1 MKKGELIECI
11 LEMDSNLPKLPLTK
25 MKKAHLQTIYD
36 SLINGENVNDLMT
49 ISRQKKPAE
58 KKEIKII
65 DFSSDEEENNDTE
78 VLEEPLPPSA
88 PVLKRQDAQSFK
100 KMSEL
105 DYKNEIKKMLQPFS
119 REVKQMTTDFKDHR
133 DKDML
138 LHEYEILVKDTED
151 RLHEY
156 LTSIDASDT
165 LYNYSADVMDISNRF
180 IERITS

>member
-1 MKKGELIECI
+1 MKKPELIECI
-11 LEMDSNLPKLPLTK
+11 LEMKSDLPRTALGKF
-25 MKKAHLQTIYD
+25 KKKELQTIYD

-49 ISRQKKPAE
+49 ISRQTRQKTE
-58 KKEIKII
+58 KKEVKII
-65 DFSSDEEENNDTE
+65 DFSSDEEADTE
-78 VLEEPLPPSA
+78 VLEDPLPTDR

-105 DYKNEIKKMLQPFS
+105 DYKNEIKSMLQPFS

-133 DKDML
+133 DNDML

>member
-11 LEMDSNLPKLPLTK
+11 IQMKSDLPRIALGKF
-25 MKKAHLQTIYD
+25 KKKELQTIYD
-36 SLINGENVNDLMT
+36 SLINGESVNDLMT
-49 ISRQKKPAE
+49 SRQTRQKPE
-58 KKEIKII
+58 TKKEIKII
-65 DFSSDEEENNDTE
+65 DFSSDEEADTE
-78 VLEEPLPPSA
+78 VLEEPLPTDR

-105 DYKNEIKKMLQPFS
+105 DYKNEIKSMLQPFS

-156 LTSIDASDT
+156 LSSIDASDT

-180 IERITS
+180 IERITN

>member
-1 MKKGELIECI
+1 MKKPELIECI

-36 SLINGENVNDLMT
+36 SLINGESVNNLMT
-49 ISRQKKPAE
+49 TSRQKKPE

-65 DFSSDEEENNDTE
+65 DFSSDEEVDTE
-78 VLEEPLPPSA
+78 VLEDPLPTDR

-119 REVKQMTTDFKDHR
+119 REVKQMTTDFKEHR

-156 LTSIDASDT
+156 LTSVDASDT

-180 IERITS
+180 IERITN

>member
-36 SLINGENVNDLMT
+36 SLINGESVNNLMT
-49 ISRQKKPAE
+49 TSRQKKPE

-65 DFSSDEEENNDTE
+65 DFSSDEEVDTE
-78 VLEEPLPPSA
+78 VLEDPLPTDR

-119 REVKQMTTDFKDHR
+119 REVKQMTTDFKEHR

-156 LTSIDASDT
+156 LTSVDASDT

-180 IERITS
+180 IERITN